1 MLKRF
6 VILGVF
12 AAMLSF
18 APRAEAIPITGS
30 IDFVGLAD
38 PTGGVGNKWSAGTTG
53 INFVGIVQALNGSGA
68 YAAVPDF
75 TQPVSFSNF
84 TFNPFPGAGV
94 NPLWSFSVAGT
105 TYSFNLGAVTAFG
118 YSTAINAL
126 GAFALSGTGTLNIS
140 GGLYTPT
147 PGTFSFS
154 SQNSSSNTATR
165 FSFSANGTAVPPI
178 PEPGSML
185 LLGTGLVGL
194 ASTARRQWA
203 KRNRNLL

>member
-38 PTGGVGNKWSAGTTG
+38 PNPGQKWSASTTS
-53 INFVGIVQALNGSGA
+53 IVFITSPGPTALNGSGS
-68 YAAVPDF
+68 YAGVPDGTPATF
-75 TQPVSFSNF
+75 TNF
-84 TFNPFPGAGV
+84 TFNPFPGTGV
-94 NPLWSFSVAGT
+94 NPLWSFTVAGT

-126 GAFALSGTGTLNIS
+126 GAFALSG
-140 GGLYTPT
+140 
-147 PGTFSFS
+147 
-154 SQNSSSNTATR
+154 
-165 FSFSANGTAVPPI
+165 
-178 PEPGSML
+178 
-185 LLGTGLVGL
+185 
-194 ASTARRQWA
+194 
-203 KRNRNLL
+203 